1 MRAPIFGRAPAF
13 VPFIPAGRG
22 LKGLIVVGALETVSD
37 CGARNWLRDYLLG
50 HLVSLRSF
58 LVWLGLRGRES
69 ATYLN

>member
-1 MRAPIFGRAPAF
+1 MRAALVRGAPGFSEA
-13 VPFIPAGRG
+13 
-22 LKGLIVVGALETVSD
+22 GALCLICLVWFVETVSD

-50 HLVSLRSF
+50 YLVSLRSF